1 MPFARDPLNHH
12 DKEKLNKTSYARQT
26 GITGRLAKC
35 TAGERTHYF
44 VSFIGEEFSGKVL
57 MTRLLSQKMILI
69 RFPKTYDVDQQTI
82 LKEHR
87 FEPN

>member
-12 DKEKLNKTSYARQT
+12 DKEKLKQATQGKQESQEGWQNAPL
-26 GITGRLAKC
+26 GIELTIL
-35 TAGERTHYF
+35 
-44 VSFIGEEFSGKVL
+44 FIGEEFSGKVL
-57 MTRLLSQKMILI
+57 MTCLPSQKMILI